1 MQVDTSWDVII
12 VGQGL
17 AGTTLAWHLMDAG
30 QRVLIVDAQQPVTS
44 SKIAAGLIT
53 PITGRRLALN
63 GSYDESLSMARA
75 FYTRIGERTGTKFFH
90 DRRAVR
96 LFASEAEQQQWSLRS
111 GQASYRAYLMLPPP
125 EPLLDPAFGEAASSG
140 FAMHTAQLDVPSY
153 LDVSRSVLPV
163 LPMMLD
169 WQRDVSLGMDEV
181 RVRDYQA
188 RFLISCEG
196 YAATR
201 NPYFSW
207 VPFNPAKGDILTVRF
222 ERPFPPHC
230 LHCDGIWLAPT
241 AEPEIFL
248 LGATYD
254 REAFDHV
261 PSASARQELEQKL
274 RSFFYAPYTV
284 LDHKAA
290 VRPIIHRSRPLAGLH
305 PEHDRLGFLNG
316 LGSKGALNAP
326 WIAERFA
333 AFLTGHAPL
342 SETVDLRK
350 RI

>member
-1 MQVDTSWDVII
+1 MDAHWDVII

-17 AGTTLAWHLMDAG
+17 AGTTLAWNLIEAG

-53 PITGRRLALN
+53 PITGRRLVLSR
-63 GSYDESLSMARA
+63 SYDESLSVACA
-75 FYTRIGERTGTKFFH
+75 FYTRIEERTGTKFFH

-96 LFASEAEQQQWSLRS
+96 LLTSDAERRHWSRRSQQAAYQN
-111 GQASYRAYLMLPPP
+111 YLMRPPP
-125 EPLLDPAFGEAASSG
+125 EPLLGPEFGKAASDG
-140 FAMHTAQLDVPSY
+140 FAMHAAQLDVPSY
-153 LDVSRSVLPV
+153 LDATRAILPV
-163 LPMMLD
+163 APMLLD
-169 WQRDVSLGMDEV
+169 WRHDVSFGTSEV
-181 RVRDYQA
+181 WVRDHQA

-196 YAATR
+196 YAAR
-201 NPYFSW
+201 FNPYFSW

-222 ERPFPPHC
+222 EKPLPPHS
-230 LHCDGIWLAPT
+230 LHFGGIWLAPT
-241 AEPEIFL
+241 SEAEIFL

-254 REAFDHV
+254 REILDQV
-261 PSASARQELEQKL
+261 PSASAREQLEQKL
-274 RSFFYAPYTV
+274 QSFFHGPYTV

-290 VRPIIHRSRPLAGLH
+290 VRPIINESRALAGLH
-305 PEHDRLGFLNG
+305 PERDNLGFLNG

-333 AFLTGHAPL
+333 AFLTGQTPL
-342 SETVDLRK
+342 PETVDLRK